1 MIFMNYRI
9 IKNDELYHYGVPG
22 MRWGIRK
29 QQEVIGRQRRHI
41 DDHYREEVRRR
52 RIQTAKMVG
61 LSVATVA
68 LTAYGGYTTLRWVN
82 SPAFRRGAVKVA
94 KMLAKGDAFKTA
106 SYAQRINVGADAL
119 AKASLV
125 GSLGKAVYYEGRP
138 YVDSARSYINNK
150 RQTRL

>member
-1 MIFMNYRI
+1 MNYRI
-9 IKNDELYHYGVPG
+9 IYKDELYHYGVPG

-29 QQEVIGRQRRHI
+29 QREVIGRQRRYV
-41 DDHYREEVRRR
+41 DDHYRAEVRRR
-52 RIQTAKMVG
+52 RIQTAKRVG
-61 LSVATVA
+61 LSVATIA

-94 KMLAKGDAFKTA
+94 KMLAKGDALKTA

-125 GSLGKAVYYEGRP
+125 SSLGKAVYYEGRP

-150 RQTRL
+150 RQTRLRS

>member
-1 MIFMNYRI
+1 MNYRI
-9 IKNDELYHYGVPG
+9 VRKDELYHYGVPG

-29 QQEVIGRQRRHI
+29 QREVIGRQRRSV
-41 DDHYREEVRRR
+41 DDHYRAEVRRR

-61 LSVATVA
+61 LSVATIA

-125 GSLGKAVYYEGRP
+125 GSLGKVIYDEGRP
-138 YVDSARSYINNK
+138 YVNSARSYINNK
-150 RQTRL
+150 RQTRLRS